1 MLEQQGTEISLVLLD
16 IIMPKMDGFEVLAYM
31 NRDKWIEDIPV
42 IMISSEGSESYIRRA
57 YELGYIS
64 RPFDTKVV
72 YQRVINM
79 IKLYA
84 KQRRLIHLVTDQI
97 YEKEKNN
104 RMMTGILSQ
113 IVEFRNGESG
123 LHVLHINILTQLLLE
138 RLMRKS
144 ENYNFAWSQ

>member
-1 MLEQQGTEISLVLLD
+1 
-16 IIMPKMDGFEVLAYM
+16 M
-31 NRDKWIEDIPV
+31 NSGASD
-42 IMISSEGSESYIRRA
+42 
-57 YELGYIS
+57 YIS

-97 YEKEKNN
+97 YEREKNN

-138 RLMRKS
+138 KLTRKS
-144 ENYNFAWSQ
+144 ENYDFSWSQQHMIVTASALHDIGKIGIDEKNSE